1 MYKNT
6 VQTISPVY
14 QRESGLMDR
23 AFLCVWQKSLTEKK
37 INKIKLSNEK
47 DGGSTESMDKSQT
60 GGGER
65 HTIKEPKR
73 GGNAIFRSALLLPSF
88 IMEILLLNRM

>member
-1 MYKNT
+1 
-6 VQTISPVY
+6 
-14 QRESGLMDR
+14 MDR
-23 AFLCVWQKSLTEKK
+23 AFFVCVAKVSHRKK
-37 INKIKLSNEK
+37 IKIKIKLSNEK
-47 DGGSTESMDKSQT
+47 DGGSTESMDQSQT

-88 IMEILLLNRM
+88 IMEILLLNRL

>member
-1 MYKNT
+1 
-6 VQTISPVY
+6 
-14 QRESGLMDR
+14 MDR
-23 AFLCVWQKSLTEKK
+23 AFFVCVAKVSHRKNK
-37 INKIKLSNEK
+37 IKIKLSNEK
-47 DGGSTESMDKSQT
+47 DGGSTESMDQSQT

-88 IMEILLLNRM
+88 IMENSITESTVNRSNKI